1 MKNSLMRNWG
11 LKLASFLVA
20 VILWVIV
27 TNINDPVGTFRAYN
41 VPVKI
46 QNADLITNNGQ
57 VYEILDGTDVIDT
70 VTITAKRSI
79 IDSLN
84 ESNIVAV
91 ADMNDLTRLNTI
103 NIRLSTNKYNDKLE
117 SIKGN
122 IDSVKLNIE
131 NERTKTLQL
140 RTETTGTV
148 KEGYMVGDMTAE
160 QNLIAISGPESVI
173 SQVKRAVAS
182 VDISGFTNNI
192 GTDAEIRLYDENDRL
207 VTSNTIVKNIS
218 KVRVTVEI
226 LETKTVAVN
235 WKSSG
240 VPARGYQATGEISA
254 TRNSVLIAGRSKL
267 IEGIDSI
274 EIPDTVLDI
283 TGVTENLETIIDL
296 NDYLPDGVILAEED
310 FEGKVR
316 VDVMVEPVVE
326 KVVTMQTNRINILNM
341 PEGFKYEIM
350 DEEDTYEITL
360 VGLARDL
367 DELDIDALQASI
379 DIAAFMEERGM
390 EELSAGHYTINL
402 TFNLEEDKITEK
414 NATGIRLNISERE

>member
-27 TNINDPVGTFRAYN
+27 TNINDPVGTLRAYN

-57 VYEILDGTDVIDT
+57 VYEVLDGTDVIDT

-160 QNLIAISGPESVI
+160 QNLIAISGPESII

-235 WKSSG
+235 WKASG

-254 TRNSVLIAGRSKL
+254 TRNNVLIAGKSKL

-283 TGVTENLETIIDL
+283 TGVTENFETFIDL

-326 KVVTMQTNRINILNM
+326 KVVTMQVNRINILNM
-341 PEGFKYEIM
+341 PEDFKYEIL

-367 DELDIDALQASI
+367 DELDINTLQASV

-390 EELSAGHYTINL
+390 EEMSAGHYTVNL

-414 NATGIRLNISERE
+414 NATSIRLNISERE

>member
-27 TNINDPVGTFRAYN
+27 TNINDPVGTLRAYN

-131 NERTKTLQL
+131 NEKTKTLQL

-235 WKSSG
+235 WKASG

-390 EELSAGHYTINL
+390 EEMSADHYTINL
-402 TFNLEEDKITEK
+402 SFNLEEDKVTEK
-414 NATGIRLNISERE
+414 NATSIRLNISERE